1 MARRS
6 VARAL
11 TVADIMTAHVL
22 RVGPSATI
30 ADAASRMHERGV
42 GSALVVDGSRLIGIL
57 TERDLVRFA
66 ASASPA
72 AATRVDAYMTADP
85 DTTTPTD
92 EAIDVLRRFV
102 ERGYRHV
109 PVVSKGKLV
118 GIVSMRDLF
127 LKLQRGATTIHPEVS
142 PPAAGETGGELTN
155 RTLVDLLEV
164 GHAGASAVVVP
175 DGPSISYATL
185 RSHVRQVADLLASL
199 GVQRGQRV
207 AVVTSQTSVAV
218 ATVLGATIA
227 ATAAPINPSLTE
239 DEFRFYFEDVS
250 ARVLI
255 VPVHG
260 ADAARAAWRAQGP
273 IIEASLTPAGELHLE
288 TRATSQTGVT
298 ASNPGPDD
306 VALILHSSGTTGRPK
321 RAPLR
326 HRNLVAS
333 ADNIVRTYALNAAD
347 VTLCVMPLF
356 HVHGLVASVL
366 ATLAS
371 GGTIAIP
378 SRFNP
383 LGFRRLLAAQ
393 RATWY
398 TAVPSIHQLV
408 LTRFRDAESDQGDRV
423 LRFIRSASAKLRQDT
438 LLQLEDRFGV
448 PMLEAYGM
456 TEGSHQITSNPLP
469 PAPREAGSVG
479 RSVGVR
485 VAVMDEPGS
494 LLTIGASGEV
504 VIQGPNVIDGY
515 DDNPAA
521 DAAAFTNGWF
531 RTGDLGVLDAAGYLT
546 LVGRLKEMINRGGEK
561 IAPLEIDEVLMQHPA
576 VAEAVS
582 FGVPHVV
589 WGEEVHAVVV
599 LRGEVTERE
608 LIRHCQQH
616 LAEFKLPKRV
626 HFAEAI
632 PRTATGKIQRVRI
645 PALLGIT

>member
-1 MARRS
+1 
-6 VARAL
+6 
-11 TVADIMTAHVL
+11 
-22 RVGPSATI
+22 
-30 ADAASRMHERGV
+30 
-42 GSALVVDGSRLIGIL
+42 
-57 TERDLVRFA
+57 
-66 ASASPA
+66 
-72 AATRVDAYMTADP
+72 
-85 DTTTPTD
+85 
-92 EAIDVLRRFV
+92 
-102 ERGYRHV
+102 
-109 PVVSKGKLV
+109 
-118 GIVSMRDLF
+118 
-127 LKLQRGATTIHPEVS
+127 
-142 PPAAGETGGELTN
+142 
-155 RTLVDLLEV
+155 
-164 GHAGASAVVVP
+164 
-175 DGPSISYATL
+175 
-185 RSHVRQVADLLASL
+185 
-199 GVQRGQRV
+199 
-207 AVVTSQTSVAV
+207 
-218 ATVLGATIA
+218 
-227 ATAAPINPSLTE
+227 
-239 DEFRFYFEDVS
+239 
-250 ARVLI
+250 
-255 VPVHG
+255 
-260 ADAARAAWRAQGP
+260 
-273 IIEASLTPAGELHLE
+273 
-288 TRATSQTGVT
+288 
-298 ASNPGPDD
+298 

-333 ADNIVRTYALNAAD
+333 ADNIVRTYALNASD
-347 VTLCVMPLF
+347 VALCVMPLF

-383 LGFRRLLAAQ
+383 LGFRRLLEAQ

-398 TAVPSIHQLV
+398 TAVPSIHQMV
-408 LTRFRDAESDQGDRV
+408 LARSRDAELAQGDRV

-438 LLQLEDRFGV
+438 LLQLEERFGV

-456 TEGSHQITSNPLP
+456 TEGSHQIASNPLP

-479 RSVGVR
+479 RSVGLR
-485 VAVMDEPGS
+485 VGVMDEHGA

-515 DDNPAA
+515 DENPAA

-561 IAPLEIDEVLMQHPA
+561 IAPLEIDEVLLQHPS

-589 WGEEVHAVVV
+589 WGEEVQAVVV

-608 LIRHCQQH
+608 LIRHCQLH

-632 PRTATGKIQRVRI
+632 PRTATGKVQRVRM
-645 PALLGIT
+645 PGLLGIK